1 MLQPLFVFIIR
12 VQHMAVFLDISGDGD
27 GIIRDV
33 VRTTGTIIY
42 IYILYTHAHK
52 ERVVQTYYIYLPA
65 TSYKFPYRTVHAPSR
80 CCYYYFLILP
90 VYARSYHL
98 FLFVYY
104 YVYMESIYRRTENR
118 PLLTC

>member
-42 IYILYTHAHK
+42 IYIYILYTHAHK

-65 TSYKFPYRTVHAPSR
+65 RRTNFHTEPYTP
-80 CCYYYFLILP
+80 LP
-90 VYARSYHL
+90 VVVIII
-98 FLFVYY
+98 F
-104 YVYMESIYRRTENR
+104 
-118 PLLTC
+118 